1 MRLRSVLPL
10 PLGDG
15 IRERVDS
22 FDIDDEAKPVMAER
36 WRHTATA
43 TTARTAVYYRP
54 RSSGLPGLSSR
65 QQGRPR

>member
-43 TTARTAVYYRP
+43 TTGSDCRLLPPEIERVARF
-54 RSSGLPGLSSR
+54 
-65 QQGRPR
+65 